1 MKEIS
6 DEEVKNAKSEVEDN
20 DDQATACLNLQK
32 SSRCS
37 MVSDLLEDRH
47 SFNIL
52 WKDLGQGSR
61 A

>member
-6 DEEVKNAKSEVEDN
+6 DKEVKNAKSEVEDN

-47 SFNIL
+47 FNIL
-52 WKDLGQGSR
+52 WKDQGQGSR